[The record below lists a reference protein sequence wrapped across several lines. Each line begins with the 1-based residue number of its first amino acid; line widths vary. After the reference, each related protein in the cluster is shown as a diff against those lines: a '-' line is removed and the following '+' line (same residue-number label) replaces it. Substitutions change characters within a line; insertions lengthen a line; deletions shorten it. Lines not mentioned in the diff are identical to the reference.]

1 MEAHVE
7 YQLNGL
13 ITNKIPGFKKLN
25 WFLVTGFNGLHI
37 QGQTNYAEVYLGLDN
52 ILKTFRFTYVQS
64 FQQGGLGN
72 TSGIRIST
80 PFF

>member
-1 MEAHVE
+1 ME

-37 QGQTNYAEVYLGLDN
+37 QGSTNYGEAYVGLDN
-52 ILKTFRFTYVQS
+52 ILKTLRFSYVQS
-64 FQQGGLGN
+64 FQNGGIGN
-72 TSGIRIST
+72 TSGIRISA
-80 PFF
+80 PLF